1 MNNIKTLYFA
11 GGCFWGLEKYFNLI
25 HGVTGT
31 AVGYANGHTHNPTY
45 EDVCHRYTG
54 HAETVRVEYDSSV
67 ISLEFLLDLFY
78 ESIDPT
84 TLNRQGFDTGVQY
97 RSGIYYTDEA
107 DKPVIEQS
115 IARLQKKYDK
125 PIVIEVLP
133 LEHFYMAEEYHQD
146 YLVKNPGGYCHIRS
160 EKYEEAKNRI
170 VDPYRYRLDKEK
182 ALSSLSKQQID
193 VAFHNGTEPPFA
205 NEYNEHFE
213 KGIYVDIAT
222 GEPLFFSQDKFHSS
236 CGWPSFSK
244 PADNAAVKYLED
256 NAYGMRRTEVRSRVG
271 DIHLGHVF
279 NDGPKESG
287 GARYCINSA
296 SIKFIPLEK
305 MKDEGYEGYIPF
317 VK

>member
-1 MNNIKTLYFA
+1 M
-11 GGCFWGLEKYFNLI
+11 
-25 HGVTGT
+25 
-31 AVGYANGHTHNPTY
+31 
-45 EDVCHRYTG
+45 
-54 HAETVRVEYDSSV
+54 
-67 ISLEFLLDLFY
+67 
-78 ESIDPT
+78 
-84 TLNRQGFDTGVQY
+84 QY